1 MSLTDNT
8 SPGPARRL
16 PIETASLT
24 LRPFVPGDARKLFQ
38 MSQEESMR
46 AWLPS
51 QVYRDEADAA
61 SVLAALISQC
71 RAPADPRIGPYVIG
85 VEVRNSGELV
95 GHVGFSPLGD
105 AVEVGFA
112 IDSAHQGK
120 GIATEAVR
128 AACEWAAEQFSTAT
142 ILGVTSGQNIASQRV
157 LLRAGFAWQK
167 DEVMR
172 FQGREQA
179 VVVFAFA
186 APRQTVHEL
195 VGANRSTSCPESGG

>member
-1 MSLTDNT
+1 MPHENPFQMADEPHSLASNT
-8 SPGPARRL
+8 SPGRARRL

-24 LRPFVPGDARKLFQ
+24 LRPFVLGDARKLFQ

-61 SVLAALISQC
+61 SVLAALISQY
-71 RAPADPRIGPYVIG
+71 RVPADPRIGPYVIG
-85 VEVRNSGELV
+85 VEVRKSGELV

-112 IDSAHQGK
+112 IDSAHHRK

-128 AACEWAAEQFSTAT
+128 AACEWAAEQFSIAT

-179 VVVFAFA
+179 VVFFAFA
-186 APRQTVHEL
+186 AKR
-195 VGANRSTSCPESGG
+195 

>member
-1 MSLTDNT
+1 
-8 SPGPARRL
+8 
-16 PIETASLT
+16 
-24 LRPFVPGDARKLFQ
+24 

-61 SVLAALISQC
+61 SVLAALISQY
-71 RAPADPRIGPYVIG
+71 RAPADPRIGPYAIG
-85 VEVRNSGELV
+85 VEVRKSGKLI

-112 IDSAHQGK
+112 IDSAHHRK

-128 AACEWAAEQFSTAT
+128 AACEWAAEQFSIAT

-186 APRQTVHEL
+186 ALRQTVHERN
-195 VGANRSTSCPESGG
+195 GAL